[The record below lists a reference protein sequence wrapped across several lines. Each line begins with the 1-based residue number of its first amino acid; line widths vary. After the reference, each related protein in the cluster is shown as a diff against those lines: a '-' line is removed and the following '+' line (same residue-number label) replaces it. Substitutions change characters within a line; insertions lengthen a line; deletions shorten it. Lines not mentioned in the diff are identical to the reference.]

1 MASRRAVSN
10 PLALAVLACLAERP
24 MHPYEMGTTLRSRGK
39 HESINLNY
47 GSLYNVVD
55 ALVRKGLITPKETT
69 REGKRPERTVYQ
81 LAVAG
86 RTELED
92 WMAELLGTPA
102 REYTQFEAGLSL
114 APVLPP
120 DEVADLLDERAKQ
133 LRMELRQ
140 WEALRDSM
148 PGLPRLFWIE
158 SEYRHS
164 LRQAELDYVSRL
176 RDDIRSGALE
186 GTDMWRRIHEM
197 ATDEGGM
204 PEIDLSDLTT

>member
-1 MASRRAVSN
+1 MATRRAVSN
-10 PLALAVLACLAERP
+10 PLALAVLASLRERP
-24 MHPYEMGTTLRSRGK
+24 MHPYEISTTLRQRGK
-39 HESINLNY
+39 HESININY

-81 LAVAG
+81 LTAAG

-102 REYTQFEAGLSL
+102 REYSAFEAGLSL

-120 DEVADLLDERAKQ
+120 DEVADLLDERSKR
-133 LRMELRQ
+133 LRIELKQ
-140 WEALRDSM
+140 WEALKDSVS
-148 PGLPRLFWIE
+148 GLPRLFWIE
-158 SEYRHS
+158 GEYHFA
-164 LRQAELDYVSRL
+164 LRGAELEYVIKL

-186 GTDMWRRIHEM
+186 GVDVWRQIHNTQTE
-197 ATDEGGM
+197 DGGL
-204 PEIDLSDLTT
+204 PQIDFDLNV

>member
-1 MASRRAVSN
+1 
-10 PLALAVLACLAERP
+10 
-24 MHPYEMGTTLRSRGK
+24 MHPYEISTTLRHRGK
-39 HESINLNY
+39 HESININY

-81 LAVAG
+81 LTAAG

-102 REYTQFEAGLSL
+102 REYSAFEAGLSL

-120 DEVADLLDERAKQ
+120 DEVADLLDERSKR
-133 LRMELRQ
+133 LRIELKQ
-140 WEALRDSM
+140 WEALKDSVA
-148 PGLPRLFWIE
+148 GLPRLFWIE
-158 SEYRHS
+158 GEYHFA
-164 LRQAELDYVSRL
+164 LRRAELEYVIKL

-186 GTDMWRRIHEM
+186 GVDVWRQIHNTQTE
-197 ATDEGGM
+197 DGGL
-204 PEIDLSDLTT
+204 PQIDFDLNV